1 MHKLIRTLGFA
12 LLGLSLASCRLVYT
26 PDVQQGNLLDKKNVD
41 QLKPG
46 MTKRQVLVLM
56 GSPSV
61 ATPFDQNRWDYVSTQ
76 QHRGGPIKVRTL
88 SLSFNN
94 DSLVRTEGDFFA
106 EDAKKL
112 VEEQKKFRAG
122 YPVDENSGDKTK
134 TPEEQKKDGNTF
146 PTGNNGNNGGN

>member
-1 MHKLIRTLGFA
+1 MQKLLRTLGMA
-12 LLGLSLASCRLVYT
+12 ILASSVAACGLVYV
-26 PDVQQGNLLDKKNVD
+26 PDVQQGNLLDKKNVE

-112 VEEQKKFRAG
+112 VEDQKKFRAG
-122 YPVDENSGDKTK
+122 YPVDESAGDKTK

-146 PTGNNGNNGGN
+146 PTGNNGGN

>member
-12 LLGLSLASCRLVYT
+12 MLALSLASCRLIYT

-41 QLKPG
+41 QLQPG

-61 ATPFDQNRWDYVSTQ
+61 NSPFNQNQWDYVSTQ
-76 QHRGGPIKVRTL
+76 QHRGGPIKIRTL
-88 SLSFNN
+88 TLTFNN
-94 DSLVRTEGDFFA
+94 DVLVRSEGDFFA

-112 VEEQKKFRAG
+112 VDDSKKYHAN
-122 YPVDENSGDKTK
+122 YPVDETQGDKNTSG
-134 TPEEQKKDGNTF
+134 TPEKKDG
-146 PTGNNGNNGGN
+146 GSGDEGH

>member
-122 YPVDENSGDKTK
+122 YPVDETSGDKTK
-134 TPEEQKKDGNTF
+134 TPEEQKSGGNTF
-146 PTGNNGNNGGN
+146 PTGNNGGN